1 MSSSISNTSVSE
13 VRRACHLC
21 EAICGLKI
29 ELGGEEILSIRGDE
43 SDPFSQ
49 GHICPKA
56 IALKDIQEDPDRLR
70 KPVKKVNG
78 QWVEIDWDEAIEF
91 ACDGLLKARNEH
103 GANAVAAY
111 QGNPNVH
118 NWGLMTHSAN
128 FLGLLK
134 TKNRFSATSV
144 DQLPMQLLAYW
155 MFGHQ
160 LLVTIPD
167 IDHTDYF
174 LMLGANPLASNGS
187 LMTVPNVTKRIK
199 DLKARGGQLVVI
211 DPRFTETA
219 EVANA
224 HHFIKPAS
232 DAAFVFALLHVIMA
246 EGLDKPGRLSSFTKG
261 LDEALALVTQVTPEI
276 ASAVCG
282 IDAAAIR
289 HIARSFAKA
298 DRAVAYG
305 RMGACTQK
313 NGTLAQWGIQL
324 LNLVTGNID
333 RVGGVLVTKPALDL
347 ISAPNSKPGS
357 FARWFSR
364 VSQRPEALGEFP
376 SAIMAEEMLTSG
388 EGQVKAMVTVA
399 GNPVLSTPNGKQLDE
414 ALKRLDFMVS
424 VDLYINETSRHA
436 DVILPTTS
444 PLEHDHYDLIFNI
457 FGVRNQAKYSA
468 ASLPKPKSALHDWEL
483 MDKLAAC
490 YAGKSGQSMKPSFPP
505 QMLLEM
511 GLRIGPYGDA
521 SDRKLTFE
529 ELKNKPEGVDL
540 GALSPSFPERLMTQD
555 KHIDAA
561 PSVVMQAA
569 TVYIHDLASATRSQ
583 SDKEFVLIG
592 RRHIRS
598 NNSWMHNSLRLVK
611 GKNRCT
617 LMIHPKDAQRLS
629 IQEADWVRVSSRVG
643 DIDLQAELSEQ
654 VMPGVVSVPHGWG
667 HVYGDTRQAVAKEHA
682 GVSCNDITDEQW
694 LDEPSGNAAVNGV
707 PVHLLKL
714 VTPPHSAEKSPS

>member
-1 MSSSISNTSVSE
+1 MNSPLNELPTIE

-21 EAICGLKI
+21 EAICGLK
-29 ELGGEEILSIRGDE
+29 LEIRGNEVVSIRGDE
-43 SDPFSQ
+43 LDPFSQ

-56 IALKDIQEDPDRLR
+56 IALKDIQEDPDRLK
-70 KPVKKVNG
+70 KPVKKVDG
-78 QWVEIDWDEAIEF
+78 RWVEIEWDEAIEY
-91 ACDGLLKARNEH
+91 ACDGLFKVREQH
-103 GANAVAAY
+103 GANAVAVY

-187 LMTVPNVTKRIK
+187 LMTVPNVSKRIK
-199 DLKARGGQLVVI
+199 DLQSRGGQLVVV
-211 DPRFTETA
+211 DPRLTETA
-219 EVANA
+219 QVADS
-224 HHFIKPAS
+224 HHFIRPAS
-232 DAAFVFALLHVIMA
+232 DAAFVFALLHVIVN
-246 EGLDKPGRLSSFTKG
+246 EGLSKPGRLSEFSKG
-261 LDEALALVTQVTPEI
+261 LDEALAMVTTMTPEA
-276 ASAVCG
+276 ASRECG
-282 IDAAAIR
+282 IAPHRIR
-289 HIARSFAKA
+289 EIARCFAKA
-298 DRAVAYG
+298 NKAVAYG

-313 NGTLAQWGIQL
+313 HGTLAQWGIHL
-324 LNLVTGNID
+324 LNLVTGNLD
-333 RVGGVLVTKPALDL
+333 RVGGALVTKPALDL
-347 ISAPNSKPGS
+347 IAAPNSKAGGYG
-357 FARWFSR
+357 RWFSR
-364 VSQRPEALGEFP
+364 VSKRPEALGEFS
-376 SAIMAEEMLTSG
+376 SALMAEEILTAG
-388 EGQVKAMVTVA
+388 DGQVKAMVTIA

-414 ALKRLDFMVS
+414 ALQGLEFMVA

-468 ASLPKPKSALHDWEL
+468 ASLPKPEGALDDWEL
-483 MDKLAAC
+483 MDKLASC
-490 YAGKSGQSMKPSFPP
+490 YSSKSGQGVKPSFAP

-511 GLRIGPYGDA
+511 GLRMGPYGDA
-521 SDRKLTFE
+521 SDRKLTLN
-529 ELKNKPEGVDL
+529 ELKAKPEGVDL
-540 GALSPSFPERLMTQD
+540 GALSPSFPERLMTAD
-555 KHIDAA
+555 KVIDAA
-561 PSVVMQAA
+561 PAVVMQSAA
-569 TVYIHDLASATRSQ
+569 TYIHALLSKSTEPA
-583 SDKEFVLIG
+583 KNEFVLIG

-617 LMIHPKDAQRLS
+617 LMIHPDDAMRLDVR
-629 IQEADWVRVSSRVG
+629 ETDWVRVSSRVG
-643 DIDLQAELSEQ
+643 TIELQAELTDE
-654 VMPGVVSVPHGWG
+654 VMQGVVSIPHGWG
-667 HVYGDTRQAVAKEHA
+667 HVYGETRQRVANEHA

-707 PVHLLKL
+707 PVQLLKL
-714 VTPPHSAEKSPS
+714 ARPPVSAS